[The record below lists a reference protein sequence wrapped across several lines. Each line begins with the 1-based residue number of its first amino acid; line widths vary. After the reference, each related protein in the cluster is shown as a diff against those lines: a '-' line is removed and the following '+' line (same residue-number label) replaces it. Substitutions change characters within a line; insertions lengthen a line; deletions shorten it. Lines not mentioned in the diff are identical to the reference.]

1 MRILRVSHSAVVD
14 AWRERER
21 EHRAAGL
28 DVRTL
33 SARAWDEGGTAVPL
47 TPRPGE
53 PVEGVRTFGSHP
65 ALFVYAPGTLW
76 RALGEAWD
84 VLDLHEEP
92 FALATAEILA
102 LRRLRALLPGRR
114 RRKAPPYVLYSA
126 QNIPKRYPWPFRALE
141 AAALRGAAAVSV
153 CNEAAARIVRAKGAR
168 GPVEVVPLGVDL
180 SVFSPDEAARPDE
193 SALLPDGVAPSA
205 GRGCPAGEPAGG
217 PVHVGYAGRLAPHKG
232 VDVLLAAARDD
243 DRLHVALAGDG
254 PSAPALR
261 ERARPLGDRF
271 RFVGPLAGDD
281 LVAFYRSLDVLA
293 VPSLDTPGWIEQFG
307 RVAVEAMACGTPVVA
322 SDSGA
327 LPDVVGGAGLLVP
340 PGDAGALREALVQV
354 VDEPGL
360 AQALRAQGLARAAS
374 CAWPEVASRY
384 LALYEAAAAHPAPSS
399 PAGTPTRAGGEHT
412 PGTGSPPSGGRLL
425 PPEVVLVAYGSPD
438 LVRDA
443 LGPLVGKLALTVVDN
458 SSLPEIR
465 EVAELAG
472 ARYLDPGHNGGFAAG
487 VNHAL
492 RHRQTPGSDVL
503 LLNPDAVV
511 SPEDVLTLQ
520 TRLHEAPDLA
530 SVGPAQVD
538 GDGRAARVVW
548 PYPSPAGTWIEA
560 VGLGSRRRTP
570 ADRSFVIGSVLML
583 RADALAQVGPFD
595 ESFFLYAEETDWAYR
610 AALLGKRHLAVPEA
624 QALHLGGATSGDPTR
639 RETHFHASQER
650 YLRKHFGAT
659 GWHTA
664 RAGVLAGSAAR
675 AVALRGPGRDAARL
689 RLRLYAR
696 GPLAAE
702 AAMLARPATP
712 DPAT

>member
-21 EHRAAGL
+21 ELRVAGV
-28 DVRTL
+28 DVRLL
-33 SARAWDEGGTAVPL
+33 SARAWDEGGTTVPL
-47 TPRPGE
+47 RARAGE

-65 ALFVYAPGTLW
+65 ALFVYSPGPLW
-76 RALGEAWD
+76 RALGQDWD

-102 LRRLRALLPGRR
+102 LRRLRALLPGRAR
-114 RRKAPPYVLYSA
+114 RPAPPYVLYSA
-126 QNIPKRYPWPFRALE
+126 QNIAKRYPWPFRTLE

-168 GPVEVVPLGVDL
+168 GLVEVVPLGVDL
-180 SVFSPDEAARPDE
+180 SVFSPGEAVAPGP
-193 SALLPDGVAPSA
+193 SALPPDGVAPA
-205 GRGCPAGEPAGG
+205 PRPGRPGRPGTGPAQGA
-217 PVHVGYAGRLAPHKG
+217 VHVGYAGRLAPHKG
-232 VDVLLAAARDD
+232 VDVLLDAVRDD
-243 DRLHVALAGDG
+243 ERLRLTLAGDG
-254 PSAPALR
+254 PSARALR
-261 ERARPLGDRF
+261 DRARPLGDRV

-293 VPSLDTPGWIEQFG
+293 VPSLDTPGWVEQFG

-340 PGDAGALREALVQV
+340 PGDARALREALVRV

-360 AQALRAQGLARAAS
+360 AETLRTQGADRAAS
-374 CAWPEVASRY
+374 CAWPEVARRY
-384 LALYEAAAAHPAPSS
+384 LALYEHATAHAAHGGTHQPPAVGD
-399 PAGTPTRAGGEHT
+399 ATPRGHA
-412 PGTGSPPSGGRLL
+412 PPSGKEALRS
-425 PPEVVLVAYGSPD
+425 PEVVLVAYGSPD

-443 LGPLVGKLALTVVDN
+443 LAPLVGKLPLTVVDN

-472 ARYLDPGHNGGFAAG
+472 ARYLDPGRNGGFAAG

-520 TRLHEAPDLA
+520 ARLHEAPELA

-538 GDGRAARVVW
+538 EDGEAARVVW
-548 PYPSPAGTWIEA
+548 PYPSPAGTWVEA
-560 VGLGSRRRTP
+560 VGLGALRRTP
-570 ADRSFVIGSVLML
+570 PDRSFVIGSVLLL
-583 RADALAQVGPFD
+583 RADALELVGPFD

-610 AALLGKRHLAVPEA
+610 ATRLGKRHRAVTEVR
-624 QALHLGGATSGDPTR
+624 ALHLGGATSSDPTR

-650 YLRKHFGAT
+650 YLRKHFGTA
-659 GWHTA
+659 GWQAA

-675 AVALRGPGRDAARL
+675 AVALRGPGRDLALL

-702 AAMLARPATP
+702 RDLLTATGAP
-712 DPAT
+712 T

>member
-21 EHRAAGL
+21 ELRAAGL
-28 DVRTL
+28 DVGLL
-33 SARAWDEGGTAVPL
+33 SARAWDEGGTTVPL

-65 ALFVYAPGTLW
+65 ALFVYAPGPLW
-76 RALGEAWD
+76 RALGQEWD

-102 LRRLRALLPGRR
+102 LRRLRALVPARR
-114 RRKAPPYVLYSA
+114 RRPAPPYVLYSA
-126 QNIPKRYPWPFRALE
+126 QNIPKRYPWPFRAFE

-153 CNEAAARIVRAKGAR
+153 CNEAAAHIVRAKGAR
-168 GPVEVVPLGVDL
+168 GAVEVVPLGVDL
-180 SVFSPDEAARPDE
+180 SVFSPGGAVTPGPSTLR
-193 SALLPDGVAPSA
+193 PDGVAPVPGP
-205 GRGCPAGEPAGG
+205 GRPGTGPAGG

-232 VDVLLAAARDD
+232 VEVLLTAARDD
-243 DRLHVALAGDG
+243 DRLHVTLAGDG
-254 PSAPALR
+254 PLARTLR
-261 ERARPLGDRF
+261 DRARPLGDRV

-340 PGDAGALREALVQV
+340 PGDAGALREALVRV

-360 AQALRAQGLARAAS
+360 AETLRGQGLTRAAS
-374 CAWPEVASRY
+374 CAWPEVARRY
-384 LALYEAAAAHPAPSS
+384 LALYETVAAHPSPAS

-412 PGTGSPPSGGRLL
+412 PGTGAPPSGSGLL

-443 LGPLVGKLALTVVDN
+443 LGPLVGKLPLTVVDN

-472 ARYLDPGHNGGFAAG
+472 ARYLDPGRNGGFAAG

-538 GDGRAARVVW
+538 GHGGAARVVW

-560 VGLGSRRRTP
+560 VGLGSLRRTP

-583 RADALAQVGPFD
+583 RADALEQVGPFD

-610 AALLGKRHLAVPEA
+610 ATLLGRRHLAVPEV

-659 GWHTA
+659 GWHAA

-675 AVALRGPGRDAARL
+675 AVALRGAGRDLARL

-696 GPLAAE
+696 GPLSAE

-712 DPAT
+712 DPTT